1 MRRTRLATAL
11 AAPLWLAACATP
23 WTSPEQPPL
32 AAPAQWQAPL
42 PHNGSLTDLTQWW
55 QQQGDP
61 VLVELIEAAQTASPS
76 LATAKSR
83 IDQARAAR
91 TVAGAA
97 LLPALDATA
106 SASRGNTQ
114 PPQPLA
120 TTVQGGLQASWEID
134 LFGANRATRD
144 AAQARLEG
152 AQAQWHDARVSVAAE
167 VANQYVAYRTC
178 ERQLAVT
185 RADASSRA
193 ETARL
198 ADLAARAGFQ
208 APASAALARAS
219 AAEGKARQTQQQAQC
234 DLDVKALVALT
245 ALAEPDLRGKM
256 GTTPSGETPFAPIAI
271 AHMPAQV
278 LAQRPDLFQ
287 AEREVASASAE
298 IGNAQAQRY
307 PRLGLSGSIGALRMR
322 SNGVET
328 DLTTWSIGPLSLSV
342 PLFDGGRRA
351 ANVDAA
357 RARYEEA
364 AVGYRA
370 RARQAIREV
379 EEAMVNL
386 ESTALRNED
395 AKIATEGY
403 RASFN
408 ATQSRYQNGLASLV
422 ELEDARRTAL
432 AAEMALVALQ
442 RERQTAW
449 IALYRAAG
457 GGWSAPSSG
466 TATAAAQ
473 PAR

>member
-1 MRRTRLATAL
+1 MRRLPL
-11 AAPLWLAACATP
+11 AALSLPLWLGACATQTP
-23 WTSPEQPPL
+23 PPERAALAPPT
-32 AAPAQWQAPL
+32 QWQAPL
-42 PHNGSLTDLTQWW
+42 PHNGNLTDLTQWW
-55 QQQGDP
+55 QAQGDP
-61 VLVELIEAAQTASPS
+61 LLVELIEAAQGASPTIS
-76 LATAKSR
+76 AAQSR
-83 IDQARAAR
+83 IEQARAAR
-91 TVAGAA
+91 TAAGAA
-97 LLPALDATA
+97 LLPTLDGTA

-120 TTVQGGLQASWEID
+120 TVVQGGLQAAWEID

-144 AAQARLEG
+144 AAQARFDG
-152 AQAQWHDARVSVAAE
+152 ARAQWHEARVSVAAE
-167 VANQYVAYRTC
+167 VANQYVALRTC

-185 RADASSRA
+185 RADAGSRG

-245 ALAEPDLRGKM
+245 ALPEPDLRKKVAAA
-256 GTTPSGETPFAPIAI
+256 PAEQAPFAPIAI
-271 AHMPAQV
+271 ANLPAQV

-287 AEREVASASAE
+287 AEREVAAASAE
-298 IGNAQAQRY
+298 VGSAQAQRY
-307 PRLGLSGSIGALRMR
+307 PRLGLSGSIAAVRMR
-322 SNGVET
+322 SGGVSS

-364 AVGYRA
+364 AAGYRA
-370 RARQAIREV
+370 RARQAVREV

-395 AKIATEGY
+395 AKVATEGY
-403 RASFN
+403 RVSFN

-422 ELEDARRTAL
+422 ELEDARRTRL
-432 AAEMALVALQ
+432 AAENTLVALE
-442 RERQTAW
+442 RERRSAW
-449 IALYRAAG
+449 VALYRAAG
-457 GGWSAPSSG
+457 GGWTAPEG
-466 TATAAAQ
+466 TK
-473 PAR
+473 R